1 MSEEKRVLFESLSY
15 EIGQCKGCGLCQAR
29 THAVPGEG
37 NLDSPVLF
45 VGEGPGGEEDRT
57 GRPFVGPAG
66 QLLDKMIS
74 AIGLKRSDVFIANVV
89 KCRPPGNRTPEQEEA
104 EACMPFLRKQFMIIR
119 PKIIVCLGATAAR
132 HLIDSGIR
140 ITKDRGSWYEKK
152 GCRFLVT
159 YHPSALLRDESKKKD
174 AWEDFKSLKK
184 ALEELKN

>member
-1 MSEEKRVLFESLSY
+1 MRVSWAQLMEEIEDCPRCALRDGCRRV
-15 EIGQCKGCGLCQAR
+15 
-29 THAVPGEG
+29 VPGEG
-37 NLDSPVLF
+37 NPQAEIMF
-45 VGEGPGGEEDRT
+45 IGEGPGADEDRL
-57 GRPFVGPAG
+57 GSPFVGRAG
-66 QLLDKMIS
+66 ELLTKMIE
-74 AIGLKRSDVFIANVV
+74 AIGFTRSQVYICNVV

-184 ALEELKN
+184 ALEELTD